1 LVLCVPARL
10 AASCAVTTWCITAT
24 LGSMPKISSGSSTVP
39 PSPPVAVFI
48 VNAATPDVIRLAPPL
63 IVTQAQLQ
71 TFLDV
76 LPGLL
81 DGALEGTGS

>member
-1 LVLCVPARL
+1 
-10 AASCAVTTWCITAT
+10 
-24 LGSMPKISSGSSTVP
+24 
-39 PSPPVAVFI
+39 
-48 VNAATPDVIRLAPPL
+48 L